1 MIFHYN
7 ILIIK
12 TIKHQSYYRE
22 NMYVFF
28 QKHVQEYRENT
39 YVFWETNNEIVK
51 TFGKI
56 YNNPMASRTWKRMQ
70 PSC

>member
-28 QKHVQEYRENT
+28 QKYNHVFKDDKNT
-39 YVFWETNNEIVK
+39 
-51 TFGKI
+51 GKHVRVLG
-56 YNNPMASRTWKRMQ
+56 NK
-70 PSC
+70 

>member
-1 MIFHYN
+1 MILHYN

-12 TIKHQSYYRE
+12 RIKYQSYFRE
-22 NMYVFF
+22 NM
-28 QKHVQEYRENT
+28 

-56 YNNPMASRTWKRMQ
+56 YNNPMASRTWKNFL
-70 PSC
+70 PSRKNSIFHEQIR